1 MTNEQLFIALIHR
14 LADYEEAMVLQL
26 LLTLDAD
33 RKPLRSGKRKLQ
45 QSLGAS
51 VSVRGAERAVSRL
64 VAQGLITTKVYPN
77 TYTEYTVN
85 VESLEELL
93 ADPLEPLK
101 WLPGVSQEPI
111 HFLTTRSRLQSD
123 TEAVRPSPGDANP
136 GV

>member
-1 MTNEQLFIALIHR
+1 MTNDQLFIALIHK

-26 LLTLDAD
+26 LLAWDAD

-45 QSLGAS
+45 QALGAS
-51 VSVRGAERAVSRL
+51 ISEPSVQRAVGRL
-64 VAQGLITTKVYPN
+64 VDQGLIATKVYPN
-77 TYTEYTVN
+77 TYTEYTVD

-93 ADPLEPLK
+93 AEPLEPLK

-111 HFLTTRSRLQSD
+111 HFLTTRSHAQTD
-123 TEAVRPSPGDANP
+123 TEAVRPPPADANP

>member
-1 MTNEQLFIALIHR
+1 MTNEQLFIALVHR

-93 ADPLEPLK
+93 AEPLEPLK

-111 HFLTTRSRLQSD
+111 HFLTTRSRLQTD
-123 TEAVRPSPGDANP
+123 TEAVRPPPADANP

>member
-1 MTNEQLFIALIHR
+1 MTNEKLFIALVHR

-93 ADPLEPLK
+93 AEPLEPLK

-111 HFLTTRSRLQSD
+111 HFLTTRSRLQTD
-123 TEAVRPSPGDANP
+123 TEAVRPPPADANP